1 MAVDWIKLVEQDQL
15 KKQLPDIHPGDTVKV
30 KIRIKE
36 GNKERLQAY
45 EGVVINFRGTGA
57 SKTLTVRRVF
67 QGIGVERVFLL
78 HSPFLESIQVLRR
91 GDVRR
96 AKLYYM
102 RTRSGK
108 SARIKEKLG
117 AALAKVQAQEQA
129 KLDEEAVSQ
138 PAPKSEPAP
147 KAEAAPASQEETPA
161 AAEAPVAETA
171 VESAPEAAPET
182 TDSADA

>member
-45 EGVVINFRGTGA
+45 EGVVINLRGAGA

-117 AALAKVQAQEQA
+117 AALAKVQAQEKA
-129 KLDEEAVSQ
+129 KLDEEALAQPAPQ
-138 PAPKSEPAP
+138 PAPKE
-147 KAEAAPASQEETPA
+147 EAPAAVAE
-161 AAEAPVAETA
+161 EAPVAEA
-171 VESAPEAAPET
+171 PVESTAPEAAPDAAPET